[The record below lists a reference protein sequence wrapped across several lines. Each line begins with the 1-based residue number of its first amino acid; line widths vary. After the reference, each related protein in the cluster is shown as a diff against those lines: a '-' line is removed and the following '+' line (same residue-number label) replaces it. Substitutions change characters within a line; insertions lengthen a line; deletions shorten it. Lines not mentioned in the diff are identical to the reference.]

1 MARLL
6 ETLKHKPTSWILAAA
21 LLVMALQ
28 NSGLLGRVTDVFGG
42 DQTRAAQD
50 VQATREALT
59 QHLEQSRQM
68 NEKLDTVNKQ
78 LEWNRQTSAQGLR
91 ILCLTQAKTDTQR
104 YECGKIQ

>member
-1 MARLL
+1 MTRLL

-42 DQTRAAQD
+42 DTRAAQD
-50 VQATREALT
+50 LQATRDAMTRHE
-59 QHLEQSRQM
+59 EQARQM
-68 NEKLDTVNKQ
+68 NEKLDKVNGY
-78 LEWNRQTSAQGLR
+78 LDWNRQTMAVGLR
-91 ILCLTQAKTDTQR
+91 TLCLTQAKTDQQR

>member
-1 MARLL
+1 MDTLGRLAR
-6 ETLKHKPTSWILAAA
+6 KPTSWILAAA
-21 LLVMALQ
+21 LLIMVAQ
-28 NSGLLGRVTDVFGG
+28 NAGLIGRAADVFGG
-42 DQTRAAQD
+42 ENTRAAQD